1 MLSKQWTVQATAYAN
16 INPESL
22 LVKIEHNKHLSNN
35 IPNMQGSILFV
46 FQIQSDATRD
56 YTNISKE

>member
-1 MLSKQWTVQATAYAN
+1 MLSKQWTVQATAYVN

-22 LVKIEHNKHLSNN
+22 LVKIEHNKHLRNN